1 MKLKICILLV
11 VVLSISFCS
20 KSNMS
25 SEELENYFQKRGT
38 ISVSNNIVIVDISD
52 QSFEELGYWPF
63 SMKYYEKLIEN
74 LNYANAKL
82 IVFDI
87 ELDEIAMKKFLD
99 NTNYDNLVFNG
110 YFDIGN
116 EPSGKDTSGMVC
128 FYPILLNEKNIE
140 EFTLGINVLRKLQL
154 LDNNNDVQI
163 NNDKGFLE
171 ISNIKIPKYF
181 ANQILVNYYG
191 PANTF
196 PYYHID
202 TVLDDR
208 TFQLRSEKDFGLV
221 FNTFENYLTTGTFKD
236 KIVLVGTSAEELHD
250 LFLTPFF
257 NPENGQWLTPGVEIL
272 ANFLEMVLNNNYI
285 NIKKLKTNNDTSQM
299 TRVDK
304 DDEEENKE
312 MINLKARLIEQGKN
326 LLEKGKRIR

>member
-1 MKLKICILLV
+1 M
-11 VVLSISFCS
+11 
-20 KSNMS
+20 
-25 SEELENYFQKRGT
+25 
-38 ISVSNNIVIVDISD
+38 
-52 QSFEELGYWPF
+52 
-63 SMKYYEKLIEN
+63 
-74 LNYANAKL
+74 
-82 IVFDI
+82 
-87 ELDEIAMKKFLD
+87 
-99 NTNYDNLVFNG
+99 
-110 YFDIGN
+110 
-116 EPSGKDTSGMVC
+116 
-128 FYPILLNEKNIE
+128 
-140 EFTLGINVLRKLQL
+140 
-154 LDNNNDVQI
+154 
-163 NNDKGFLE
+163 
-171 ISNIKIPKYF
+171 
-181 ANQILVNYYG
+181 NYYG